1 MTFCDRRPW
10 LVATAFPT
18 EGGAERFARADGA
31 VASAGSS
38 TKTAG
43 EERPPLSDHLN
54 GRGYHLRTAI
64 DIRVHI

>member
-18 EGGAERFARADGA
+18 EGGAERVAGA
-31 VASAGSS
+31 EGAFASAGSS
-38 TKTAG
+38 TKAAG
-43 EERPPLSDHLN
+43 EERPSLSDHLN

-64 DIRVHI
+64 DITVHI